1 MSLLSISP
9 NIPRIYT
16 AIAEWLSCVICLLK
30 VKHRVSTRKLIL
42 IAAGTLFLQ
51 STFLSLTPGL
61 DDFLWILCM
70 SAAGLMMYTFI
81 YLCADINW
89 KDAAYYTIRAFVIAE
104 FVASCEWQVDLF
116 FSTQQNTPYTINQH
130 TDPDRLL
137 WNSFYHMRTLISP
150 LSVKGT
156 AP

>member
-16 AIAEWLSCVICLLK
+16 AIAEWLSCVICLLE

-81 YLCADINW
+81 YLCARY
-89 KDAAYYTIRAFVIAE
+89 KLEGCSLLYYTSFRNRRIC
-104 FVASCEWQVDLF
+104 S
-116 FSTQQNTPYTINQH
+116 
-130 TDPDRLL
+130 LL
-137 WNSFYHMRTLISP
+137 
-150 LSVKGT
+150 
-156 AP
+156 

>member
-16 AIAEWLSCVICLLK
+16 AIAEWLSCVICLLE

-70 SAAGLMMYTFI
+70 SAAGLMMYNK
-81 YLCADINW
+81 LEGCSLL
-89 KDAAYYTIRAFVIAE
+89 YYTSFRNRRIC
-104 FVASCEWQVDLF
+104 S
-116 FSTQQNTPYTINQH
+116 
-130 TDPDRLL
+130 LL
-137 WNSFYHMRTLISP
+137 
-150 LSVKGT
+150 
-156 AP
+156 